1 MRDIIKSIVDDY
13 SNMYLY
19 KDGITEHDLLE
30 LFSYKPHDTVEML
43 WAFMQAGLSPEKIT
57 PKIQTSILIA
67 SSTYTKNHH
76 KEAQERYFLDLFRK
90 HNIQMSESTLKR
102 FVISNRCLD
111 TDMEYPRDILH
122 YGIMNYEETPSR
134 IEPVFI
140 IHNIV
145 KYMTN
150 KNIKFTEEEKLK
162 VLQNYFWLTVQ
173 HPKSAL
179 KFEFKDAASKFII
192 QNMPFAFNTVKN
204 GIATNV
210 HVLRFLIKEFSDNWV
225 RSILKTSETQQLAIQ
240 TLPETKLVKCLAQTN
255 ENQTAYIAAKPMEA
269 LRDFEAGVL
278 IPAST
283 TVKKHI
289 EIVDTII
296 NKGDIKPTMFNG
308 LATWREL
315 LIALIHTKFD
325 KLTWYKVMD
334 TILFKNKGLSDD
346 ILQEMIKQ
354 KPEVDVLIYK
364 YYPDFFTQKKQQ
376 KELVKTTIK
385 KHGIADFFETL
396 FTVKQKNN
404 ISHQRG
410 DN

>member
-1 MRDIIKSIVDDY
+1 
-13 SNMYLY
+13 
-19 KDGITEHDLLE
+19 
-30 LFSYKPHDTVEML
+30 
-43 WAFMQAGLSPEKIT
+43 
-57 PKIQTSILIA
+57 
-67 SSTYTKNHH
+67 
-76 KEAQERYFLDLFRK
+76 
-90 HNIQMSESTLKR
+90 
-102 FVISNRCLD
+102 
-111 TDMEYPRDILH
+111 
-122 YGIMNYEETPSR
+122 
-134 IEPVFI
+134 
-140 IHNIV
+140 
-145 KYMTN
+145 
-150 KNIKFTEEEKLK
+150 
-162 VLQNYFWLTVQ
+162 
-173 HPKSAL
+173 
-179 KFEFKDAASKFII
+179 
-192 QNMPFAFNTVKN
+192 MPFAFNTVKN